1 MVPWAGRRY
10 KEGMWRVSIQD
21 LLHRRRRFLLAVAAT
36 GLAFGM
42 SLLMQG
48 FVTHLAWESRHMV
61 GLFGADE
68 WVVADGGTGPF
79 TTMTFVDASVV
90 DELRTQPG
98 VRRADP
104 FVQAR
109 EILHGL
115 DTFVI
120 GVESG
125 GLGIPVAADGRALA
139 SPGEVMTATML
150 GYHPGDQI
158 QLAGR
163 SATVVGTVA
172 DASYYF
178 GQPTVFALLSDV
190 QDRYFSGQRVA
201 NGVAV
206 SGAIDPPAGMRVLT
220 NRQAIAD
227 IDRPQKSGRQSV
239 VILDMLLWI
248 MAAGI
253 VATMVYLIALE
264 RTRDVAVMKAMGVAS
279 RTLFGS
285 VALHGLVLSAAALVV
300 GVAAALLL
308 APVFPFTMRLEVTA
322 VFKVGLVAVAVGLL
336 ASLIGYRRAVG
347 VDPAVAFGRSA

>member
-1 MVPWAGRRY
+1 MFPWAGLPY
-10 KEGMWRVSIQD
+10 FVGMWRISIQD
-21 LLHRRRRFLLAVAAT
+21 LRHRRRRFVLAVVAT

-48 FVTHLAWESRHMV
+48 FVTTLGWESRHIV

-68 WVVADGGTGPF
+68 WVVAAGGTGPF
-79 TTMTFVDASVV
+79 TTMTFIDASVV
-90 DELRTQPG
+90 DEFRSQPG
-98 VRRADP
+98 VRAAGA

-125 GLGIPVAADGRALA
+125 GLGVPVAADGRAPTA
-139 SPGEVMTATML
+139 PGEVMTATML
-150 GYHPGDQI
+150 GYHLGDEI

-172 DASYYF
+172 DGTYYF
-178 GQPTVFALLSDV
+178 GQPVVFALLSDV
-190 QDRYFSGQRVA
+190 QDRYLAGQRIA

-206 SGAIDPPAGMRVLT
+206 SGTIEPPAGMRVLT

-239 VILDMLLWI
+239 EILNGLLWI

-285 VALHGLVLSAAALVV
+285 VALHGLVLSIAALVV
-300 GVAAALLL
+300 GVAAAFLL
-308 APVFPFTMRLEVTA
+308 APIFPFTMRLEAIA
-322 VFKVGLVAVAVGLL
+322 VAKVGLIAIAIGLL
-336 ASLIGYRRAVG
+336 ASLFGYRRAAG